1 MALPFLDTNIL
12 LRHLRQDHPQHS
24 PKATAL
30 IVQIETGQVQVFLS
44 EIVVFETV
52 FTLERSYKIPKPLIQ
67 TALLPIIN
75 LPGIMMLGKRKFKD
89 VFDLYVSLDIPFPD
103 AYLAVQMK
111 QRGSTDIY
119 SFDGDSD
126 KISHV
131 TRLEPQL

>member
-67 TALLPIIN
+67 AALLPIIN
-75 LPGIMMLGKRKFKD
+75 LPGITMLGKRKFKD
-89 VFDLYVSLDIPFPD
+89 VFDLYVSLNIPFPD
-103 AYLAVQMK
+103 AYLAIHMK
-111 QRGSTDIY
+111 QRRSTDIY
-119 SFDGDSD
+119 SFDGDFD